1 MIRNARTD
9 ANRRNARRSTGPKS
23 PGGKAKV
30 AKNALRHG
38 LAISPRLYQAL
49 DGDIEELA
57 ALIAGK
63 GASSHRLECARR
75 IAEAQIDLRRIRQ
88 VRISIWSHC
97 RIGDTEPSDPSGET
111 PKSRPAPALSGA
123 DMDMNALAKQLLRLD
138 RYERRAL
145 SRRKAAIREIQQLD
159 AYPRLEP

>member
-1 MIRNARTD
+1 
-9 ANRRNARRSTGPKS
+9 
-23 PGGKAKV
+23 
-30 AKNALRHG
+30 LRHG
-38 LAISPRLYQAL
+38 LAVSPRLYQTL
-49 DGDIEELA
+49 NCDIEELA

-97 RIGDTEPSDPSGET
+97 RIGDTEPSDAADETLKSG
-111 PKSRPAPALSGA
+111 PAPALSGA
-123 DMDMNALAKQLLRLD
+123 DMDMNALANQLLRLD

-159 AYPRLEP
+159 AYPRPEA